1 MYKCEYCNKSFA
13 KENTL
18 VVHMCERKRRYMQQS
33 EKHVQLGFRS
43 YQLFYKIGTNSK
55 KDKSYDDFAKS
66 QYYSAFVKF
75 GLYCMDLKVD
85 DVPGL
90 TSWLLKN
97 QIKLDKWT
105 SDQVF
110 NKWQQ
115 SRLATESVERAVERT
130 VIFMQDWAEES
141 NSNWNDYFDT
151 VSSNKAVFHIC
162 SGKISPWVLF
172 ASDKAQALLD
182 RLNSE
187 QLQMVIDYIDVPYWK
202 RRFKVNPRDFE
213 WVQNVLAEAN
223 LV

>member
-18 VVHMCERKRRYMQQS
+18 VVHMCERKRRFMQKN
-33 EKHVQLGFRS
+33 EKHVQMGFRS

-55 KDKSYDDFAKS
+55 KDKSYEDFAKS

-75 GLYCMDLKVD
+75 GLYCVDLRVD
-85 DVPGL
+85 DISGL
-90 TSWLLKN
+90 TIWLLKN

-110 NKWQQ
+110 NQWLKH
-115 SRLATESVERAVERT
+115 RLTSESVERAFERT
-130 VIFMQDWAEES
+130 VIFMQTWAEES
-141 NSNWNDYFDT
+141 NSDWFTYFDN
-151 VSSNKAVFHIC
+151 VSVNMAVFHIC

-172 ASDKAQALLD
+172 ASNKAQALLD
-182 RLNSE
+182 KMNSE
-187 QLQMVIDYIDVPYWK
+187 QLTMVVEYLDVPYWQ
-202 RRFKVNPRDFE
+202 RRFQVNPRDFN
-213 WVQNVLAEAN
+213 WVQTVLQEAD